1 MHKPSNSGPPA
12 GSNFLTYV
20 TVGVVTLGALGFMYL
35 LFGELFFLAALVF
48 AAIGGIGCLHYFMW
62 GKAMAEKGKEEP
74 PAEFEPSA
82 NGTSPD

>member
-1 MHKPSNSGPPA
+1 MPKPIHGGPPA
-12 GSNFLTYV
+12 GSNFLTYL
-20 TVGVVTLGALGFMYL
+20 TVFIVSLGALGFMYL

-62 GKAMAEKGKEEP
+62 GKSMIEQGKKEP
-74 PAEFEPSA
+74 SAEFDPSA